1 MAKKK
6 KKVRR
11 VPKDKETGIPK
22 KYLSGLKGA
31 KRNRRASLIKRVSS
45 IYKSGGVIPKSLL
58 RARTKA

>member
-6 KKVRR
+6 RKKRK
-11 VPKDKETGIPK
+11 VPKDKDSGLPK
-22 KYLSGLKGA
+22 KYLSGLKGS
-31 KRNRRASLIKRVSS
+31 KRSKRASLIKKVAS